1 MTAKRMVF
9 PGVRGEF
16 PAKIEERPDLEVN
29 DCGVHYDGEFIHVY
43 GAQEESARKFRS
55 LYFLFK
61 NNGATKAPT
70 FYQLIY
76 RSLSEFTL
84 EKAEARE
91 AISVDINFDIEKG
104 LYQASFNGI
113 VKGVGVGPMDI
124 LCRFDLVKAGNAKTA
139 PAL

>member
-1 MTAKRMVF
+1 MTGKRIVL
-9 PGVRGEF
+9 PGVTGEF
-16 PAKIEERPDLEVN
+16 TAKIEERPDLEVN
-29 DCGVHYDGEFIHVY
+29 DCGVHYDGEFIH
-43 GAQEESARKFRS
+43 